1 MSVMDEKE
9 FTSKISG
16 EVRYSVDGGYSYF
29 QPHDLPFD
37 LDIPRSIY
45 RKSLDAVIS
54 LSNLNGRVSAMS
66 PEERAI
72 FLRTFTLK
80 ESVCSSS
87 IEGTRSTLSDM
98 FRSEKEA
105 PDAMMQR
112 DVREVSNYMDALREG
127 AKAISEGEEITVD
140 MLHRLHIIL
149 LTGTRGENKS
159 PGVFKAE
166 QNAIGM
172 PGDTLETAKMVPSP
186 PEAVDHLMDNLLDYI
201 SSDEDPLVKI
211 ALAHCQFEAIH
222 PYRDG
227 NGRIGRLLIMLM
239 LAKEGLLT
247 YPAIYPSEYFD
258 RNRDLYIDGLFDVS
272 SKDMF
277 EEWLAFFIKALKDQA
292 DGSMAMIRN
301 LQDYRKKLEARY
313 HRSLIAVRAVGL
325 LFENPYITIADVAEG
340 CGVSATTAAKVLTD
354 LEGDGVVREV
364 SGRKRRKLYL
374 ADGVIE
380 ILGNRRRDS
389 GTATFS

>member
-1 MSVMDEKE
+1 MDEKM
-9 FTSKISG
+9 FTSRISG
-16 EVRYSVDGGYSYF
+16 EVRYNVNGDYSYF

-37 LDIPRSIY
+37 LDIPRSVY
-45 RKSLDAVIS
+45 RMSLDAVIS

-66 PEERAI
+66 PEDRDI

-105 PDAMMQR
+105 PDATTQR
-112 DVREVSNYMDALREG
+112 DVREISNYMDALEEG
-127 AKAISEGEEITVD
+127 VKAISEGEKITVEL
-140 MLHRLHIIL
+140 LHRLHIIL
-149 LTGTRGENKS
+149 LTGTRGEDKS
-159 PGVFKAE
+159 PGAFKTE
-166 QNAIGM
+166 QNAIGI

-186 PEAVDHLMDNLLDYI
+186 PEAVEHLMDNLLEYVG
-201 SSDEDPLVKI
+201 SDEDPLVKI
-211 ALAHCQFEAIH
+211 ALTHCQFEAIH

-239 LAKEGLLT
+239 LAKEGLLI

-277 EEWLAFFIKALKDQA
+277 EEWLAFFINALKDRA
-292 DGSMAMIRN
+292 DGSMAMILN
-301 LQDYRKKLEARY
+301 LQDYRKKLEAKY
-313 HRSLIAVRAVGL
+313 HRSLVTVRAIGL
-325 LFENPYITIADVAEG
+325 LFENPYVTITDVAKRCE
-340 CGVSATTAAKVLTD
+340 VSATTAAKILSD
-354 LEGDGVVREV
+354 LEKDGVVREV
-364 SGRKRRKLYL
+364 SGRKRNKLYL

-380 ILGNRRRDS
+380 ILGYK
-389 GTATFS
+389 

>member
-1 MSVMDEKE
+1 M
-9 FTSKISG
+9 
-16 EVRYSVDGGYSYF
+16 
-29 QPHDLPFD
+29 
-37 LDIPRSIY
+37 
-45 RKSLDAVIS
+45 SLDAVIS

-66 PEERAI
+66 SEERDI
-72 FLRTFTLK
+72 FMRAFTLK

-98 FRSEKEA
+98 FRSEKEM
-105 PDAMMQR
+105 PDIMVQR

-127 AKAISEGEEITVD
+127 VKAISEGKKITVEL
-140 MLHRLHIIL
+140 LHRLHIML

-159 PGVFKAE
+159 PGMFKTE

-186 PEAVDHLMDNLLDYI
+186 PESVDYLIGNLLEYMD
-201 SSDEDPLVKI
+201 SDEDPVVKI
-211 ALAHCQFEAIH
+211 ALVHYQFEAIH

-239 LAKEGLLT
+239 LAKESLLT

-277 EEWLAFFIKALKDQA
+277 EEWLSLFIKALKDQA
-292 DGSMAMIRN
+292 DGSISMIRN
-301 LQDYRKKLEARY
+301 LQDYRKLLETKY
-313 HRSLIAVRAVGL
+313 HKSPITVKAAGL
-325 LFENPYITIADVAEG
+325 MFENPYMTIADVSGRCE
-340 CGVSATTAAKVLTD
+340 VSATTAAKVLSE
-354 LEGDGVVREV
+354 LEADGVVREV
-364 SGRKRRKLYL
+364 SGRKRKKLYL
-374 ADGVIE
+374 ADGVID
-380 ILGNRRRDS
+380 ILGSR
-389 GTATFS
+389 

>member
-1 MSVMDEKE
+1 MDEKM

-16 EVRYSVDGGYSYF
+16 EVRYSVDGDYSYF

-37 LDIPRSIY
+37 LEIPRSVY
-45 RKSLDAVIS
+45 RRSLDAVIS

-66 PEERAI
+66 PEERDI

-98 FRSEKEA
+98 FRSEKEV
-105 PDAMMQR
+105 PDAMAQR

-127 AKAISEGEEITVD
+127 VKAISEGEEITVE
-140 MLHRLHIIL
+140 MLHRLHIML

-159 PGVFKAE
+159 PGAFKTE

-186 PEAVDHLMDNLLDYI
+186 PEAVDHLLDNLLEYI
-201 SSDEDPLVKI
+201 NSDEDPLVKI
-211 ALAHCQFEAIH
+211 ALTHCQFEAIH

-239 LAKEGLLT
+239 LAKEGLLI

-277 EEWLAFFIKALKDQA
+277 EEWLTFFIRALKDQA

-301 LQDYRKKLEARY
+301 LQDYRRMLEAKY
-313 HRSLIAVRAVGL
+313 HRSLITARAVGL
-325 LFENPYITIADVAEG
+325 LFENPYVTIADVAER
-340 CGVSATTAAKVLTD
+340 CEVSATTAAKVLSD

-364 SGRKRRKLYL
+364 SGRKRKKLYL

-380 ILGNRRRDS
+380 ILGNR
-389 GTATFS
+389 

>member
-1 MSVMDEKE
+1 MDEKA
-9 FTSKISG
+9 FTSEISG
-16 EVRYSVDGGYSYF
+16 EVRYSMNGGYSYF

-37 LDIPRSIY
+37 MEIPRSIY
-45 RKSLDAVIS
+45 RMSLDAVIS

-66 PEERAI
+66 SEERDI
-72 FLRTFTLK
+72 FMRAFTLK

-98 FRSEKEA
+98 FRSEKEM
-105 PDAMMQR
+105 PDIMVQR

-127 AKAISEGEEITVD
+127 VKAISEGKKITVEL
-140 MLHRLHIIL
+140 LHRLHVML

-159 PGVFKAE
+159 PGMFKTE

-186 PEAVDHLMDNLLDYI
+186 PESVDYLIGNLLEYMD
-201 SSDEDPLVKI
+201 SDEDPVVKI
-211 ALAHCQFEAIH
+211 ALVHYQFEAIH

-227 NGRIGRLLIMLM
+227 NGRIGRLLIMLL

-277 EEWLAFFIKALKDQA
+277 EEWLSFFIKALKDQA
-292 DGSMAMIRN
+292 DGSISMIRN
-301 LQDYRKKLEARY
+301 LQDYRKLLEAKY
-313 HRSLIAVRAVGL
+313 HKSPITVKAVGL
-325 LFENPYITIADVAEG
+325 MFENPYMTIADVAGRCE
-340 CGVSATTAAKVLTD
+340 VSATTAAKVLSE
-354 LEGDGVVREV
+354 LEADGVVREV
-364 SGRKRRKLYL
+364 SGRKRKKLYL
-374 ADGVIE
+374 ADGVID
-380 ILGNRRRDS
+380 ILGSR
-389 GTATFS
+389 

>member
-127 AKAISEGEEITVD
+127 AKAISEGEEITVE
-140 MLHRLHIIL
+140 MLHRLHVIL

-159 PGVFKAE
+159 PGAFKTE

-186 PEAVDHLMDNLLDYI
+186 PEAVDHLMDNLLDYM

-325 LFENPYITIADVAEG
+325 LFENPYVTIADVAEG

>member
-1 MSVMDEKE
+1 MDERE

-16 EVRYSVDGGYSYF
+16 EVRYSVNGDYPYF

-45 RKSLDAVIS
+45 RRSLDAVIS

-66 PEERAI
+66 PEERDI

-98 FRSEKEA
+98 FRSEKEV
-105 PDAMMQR
+105 PDVTIQR

-127 AKAISEGEEITVD
+127 VRAISEGEEITAE
-140 MLHRLHIIL
+140 MLHRLHVIL

-159 PGVFKAE
+159 PGAFKTE

-186 PEAVDHLMDNLLDYI
+186 PEAVDHLMDNLLDYM

-211 ALAHCQFEAIH
+211 ALTHCQFEAIH

-239 LAKEGLLT
+239 LAKEGLLI

-277 EEWLAFFIKALKDQA
+277 EEWLTFFIKALKDQA

-325 LFENPYITIADVAEG
+325 LFENPYVTIADVAEG

-380 ILGNRRRDS
+380 ILGNR
-389 GTATFS
+389 

>member
-1 MSVMDEKE
+1 MDEKM

-16 EVRYSVDGGYSYF
+16 EVRYSVNGDYPYF

-45 RKSLDAVIS
+45 RISLDAVIS

-66 PEERAI
+66 PEERDI
-72 FLRTFTLK
+72 FLRTFTMK

-98 FRSEKEA
+98 FRSEKEV
-105 PDAMMQR
+105 PDVMAQR

-127 AKAISEGEEITVD
+127 VKAISEGEEITVE
-140 MLHRLHIIL
+140 MLHRLHVIL

-159 PGVFKAE
+159 PGVFKTE

-186 PEAVDHLMDNLLDYI
+186 PEAVDHLIDNLLDYI
-201 SSDEDPLVKI
+201 GSDEDPLVKI
-211 ALAHCQFEAIH
+211 ALTHCQFEAIH

-239 LAKEGLLT
+239 LAKEGLLI

-258 RNRDLYIDGLFDVS
+258 RNRNLYIDGLFDVS

-277 EEWLAFFIKALKDQA
+277 EEWLTFFIKALKDQA

-301 LQDYRKKLEARY
+301 LQEYRKKLEAKY
-313 HRSLIAVRAVGL
+313 HRSLITVKAVGL
-325 LFENPYITIADVAEG
+325 LFENPYITIADVAER
-340 CGVSATTAAKVLTD
+340 CEVSATTAAKILSD

-374 ADGVIE
+374 ADGVME
-380 ILGNRRRDS
+380 ILGNR
-389 GTATFS
+389 

>member
-1 MSVMDEKE
+1 MDEKM

-16 EVRYSVDGGYSYF
+16 EVRYSVNGDYPYF
-29 QPHDLPFD
+29 QPHYLPFD

-45 RKSLDAVIS
+45 RMSLDAVIS

-66 PEERAI
+66 PEERDI
-72 FLRTFTLK
+72 FLRTFTMK

-98 FRSEKEA
+98 FRSEKEV
-105 PDAMMQR
+105 PDVMAQR

-127 AKAISEGEEITVD
+127 VEAISKGEEITVE
-140 MLHRLHIIL
+140 MLHRLHVIL

-159 PGVFKAE
+159 PGVFKTE

-186 PEAVDHLMDNLLDYI
+186 PEAVDHLIDNLLDYI
-201 SSDEDPLVKI
+201 GSDEDPLVKI
-211 ALAHCQFEAIH
+211 ALTHCQFEAIH

-239 LAKEGLLT
+239 LAKEGLLI

-258 RNRDLYIDGLFDVS
+258 R
-272 SKDMF
+272 
-277 EEWLAFFIKALKDQA
+277 
-292 DGSMAMIRN
+292 
-301 LQDYRKKLEARY
+301 
-313 HRSLIAVRAVGL
+313 
-325 LFENPYITIADVAEG
+325 
-340 CGVSATTAAKVLTD
+340 
-354 LEGDGVVREV
+354 
-364 SGRKRRKLYL
+364 
-374 ADGVIE
+374 
-380 ILGNRRRDS
+380 
-389 GTATFS
+389 

>member
-1 MSVMDEKE
+1 MDEKE
-9 FTSKISG
+9 FNSKISG
-16 EVRYSVDGGYSYF
+16 EVRYSVNGDYSYF

-45 RKSLDAVIS
+45 RRSLDAVIS

-66 PEERAI
+66 PEERDI

-98 FRSEKEA
+98 FRSEKEV
-105 PDAMMQR
+105 PDVTIQR

-127 AKAISEGEEITVD
+127 VRAISEGEEITVE
-140 MLHRLHIIL
+140 MLHRLHVIL
-149 LTGTRGENKS
+149 LMGTRGENKS
-159 PGVFKAE
+159 PGAFKTE

-186 PEAVDHLMDNLLDYI
+186 PEAVDHLMDNLLDYM

-239 LAKEGLLT
+239 LAKEGLLIH
-247 YPAIYPSEYFD
+247 PAIYPSEYFD

-277 EEWLAFFIKALKDQA
+277 EEWLTFFIKALKDQA
-292 DGSMAMIRN
+292 DDSMAMIRN
-301 LQDYRKKLEARY
+301 LRDYRKKLEAKY

-325 LFENPYITIADVAEG
+325 LFENPYVTIADVAEG
-340 CGVSATTAAKVLTD
+340 CGVSATTAAKVLSD

-380 ILGNRRRDS
+380 ILGNR
-389 GTATFS
+389 

>member
-1 MSVMDEKE
+1 M

-16 EVRYSVDGGYSYF
+16 EVRYSVDGDYSYF

-37 LDIPRSIY
+37 LEIPRSVY
-45 RKSLDAVIS
+45 RRSLDAVIS

-66 PEERAI
+66 PEERDI

-98 FRSEKEA
+98 FRSEKEV
-105 PDAMMQR
+105 PDAMAQR

-127 AKAISEGEEITVD
+127 VKAISEGEEITVE
-140 MLHRLHIIL
+140 MLHRLHIML

-159 PGVFKAE
+159 PGAFKTE

-186 PEAVDHLMDNLLDYI
+186 PEAVDHLLDNLLEYI
-201 SSDEDPLVKI
+201 NSDEDPLVKI
-211 ALAHCQFEAIH
+211 ALTHCQFEAIH

-239 LAKEGLLT
+239 LAKEGLLI

-277 EEWLAFFIKALKDQA
+277 EEWLTFFIKALKDQA

-301 LQDYRKKLEARY
+301 LQDYRRMLEAKY
-313 HRSLIAVRAVGL
+313 HRSLITARAVGL
-325 LFENPYITIADVAEG
+325 LFENPYVTIADVAER
-340 CGVSATTAAKVLTD
+340 CEVSATTAAKVLSD

-380 ILGNRRRDS
+380 ILGNR
-389 GTATFS
+389 

>member
-1 MSVMDEKE
+1 MDEKM

-16 EVRYSVDGGYSYF
+16 EVRYSVDGDYSYF

-37 LDIPRSIY
+37 LEIPRSVY
-45 RKSLDAVIS
+45 RRSLDAVIS

-66 PEERAI
+66 PEERDI

-98 FRSEKEA
+98 FRSEKEV
-105 PDAMMQR
+105 PDAMAQR

-127 AKAISEGEEITVD
+127 VKAISEGEEITVE
-140 MLHRLHIIL
+140 MLHRLHIML

-159 PGVFKAE
+159 PGAFKTE

-186 PEAVDHLMDNLLDYI
+186 PEAVDHLLDNLLEYI
-201 SSDEDPLVKI
+201 NSDEDPLVKI
-211 ALAHCQFEAIH
+211 ALTHCQFEAIH

-239 LAKEGLLT
+239 LAKEGLLI

-277 EEWLAFFIKALKDQA
+277 EEWLTFFIKALKDQA

-301 LQDYRKKLEARY
+301 LQDYRRMLEAKY
-313 HRSLIAVRAVGL
+313 HRSLITARAVGL
-325 LFENPYITIADVAEG
+325 LFENPYVTIADVAER
-340 CGVSATTAAKVLTD
+340 CEVSATTAAKVLSD

-380 ILGNRRRDS
+380 ILGNR
-389 GTATFS
+389 

>member
-1 MSVMDEKE
+1 MDEKE

-16 EVRYSVDGGYSYF
+16 EVRYSVDGDYPYF

-45 RKSLDAVIS
+45 RRSLDAVIS

-66 PEERAI
+66 PEERDI

-98 FRSEKEA
+98 FRSEKEV
-105 PDAMMQR
+105 PDVTIQR

-127 AKAISEGEEITVD
+127 VRAISEGEEITVE
-140 MLHRLHIIL
+140 MLHRLHVIL

-159 PGVFKAE
+159 PGAFKTE

-186 PEAVDHLMDNLLDYI
+186 PEAVDHLMDNLLDYM

-211 ALAHCQFEAIH
+211 ALTHCQFEAIH

-227 NGRIGRLLIMLM
+227 NGHIGRLLIMLM
-239 LAKEGLLT
+239 LAKEGLLI

-277 EEWLAFFIKALKDQA
+277 EEWLTFFIKALKDQA

-325 LFENPYITIADVAEG
+325 LFENPYVTIADVAEG
-340 CGVSATTAAKVLTD
+340 CGVSATTAAKVLSD

-380 ILGNRRRDS
+380 ILGNR
-389 GTATFS
+389 

>member
-1 MSVMDEKE
+1 MDEKE

-16 EVRYSVDGGYSYF
+16 EVRYSVNGDYPYF

-45 RKSLDAVIS
+45 RRSLDAVIS

-66 PEERAI
+66 PEERDI

-98 FRSEKEA
+98 FRSEKEV
-105 PDAMMQR
+105 PDVTIQR

-127 AKAISEGEEITVD
+127 VRAISEGEEITVE
-140 MLHRLHIIL
+140 MLHRLHVIL

-159 PGVFKAE
+159 PGAFKTE

-186 PEAVDHLMDNLLDYI
+186 PEAVDHLMDNLLDYM

-211 ALAHCQFEAIH
+211 ALTHCQFEAIH

-239 LAKEGLLT
+239 LAKEGLLI

-258 RNRDLYIDGLFDVS
+258 RNKDLYIDGLFDVS

-277 EEWLAFFIKALKDQA
+277 EEWLTFFIKALKDQA

-325 LFENPYITIADVAEG
+325 LFENPYVTIADVAEG

-380 ILGNRRRDS
+380 ILGNR
-389 GTATFS
+389 